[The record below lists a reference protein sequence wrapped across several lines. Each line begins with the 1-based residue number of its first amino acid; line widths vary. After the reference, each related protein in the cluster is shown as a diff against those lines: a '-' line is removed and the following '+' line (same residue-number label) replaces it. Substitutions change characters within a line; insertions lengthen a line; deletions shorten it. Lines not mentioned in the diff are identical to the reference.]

1 MDYEGRGSAPDL
13 PIASSS
19 PVQAAEGEYMPHST
33 GPAGWASD
41 GLNEHS
47 ANPWPHGRHQQ
58 ETEFGRTDVPLEH
71 TNRRRGLAGTIAAGG
86 ALLLKF
92 AGSLKFILL
101 GLLKAP
107 FLISILLNVVI
118 YAVLYSTRLGPVFGL
133 AYGGGIVGLILVHEM
148 GHMVA
153 ARMTDTETTNPLF
166 IPFMGA
172 VIGVKGYR
180 NATIEAING
189 IGGPVLG
196 TIGTI
201 AVLGWASALGFESTW
216 GTLLLRLAYIGF
228 FINLFNMVPVTL
240 GGGFTLDG
248 GRVLQAISK
257 WAFVIGPLVLLAGLV
272 SGLIQSYF
280 FWIFVVL
287 GAFGAYRQFGR
298 PVNPQYH
305 TTTLPG
311 KIFIAAA
318 YFFLL
323 GVLVIGMAFTESSF
337 TGGF

>member
-1 MDYEGRGSAPDL
+1 MDYEGRGVSSELPTPAPAPD
-13 PIASSS
+13 
-19 PVQAAEGEYMPHST
+19 V
-33 GPAGWASD
+33 
-41 GLNEHS
+41 
-47 ANPWPHGRHQQ
+47 HQQ
-58 ETEFGRTDVPLEH
+58 ETQFGRTDVPLEH
-71 TNRRRGLAGTIAAGG
+71 TNRRRGIVGTILAAG
-86 ALLLKF
+86 AVLLKF
-92 AGSLKFILL
+92 AGSLKFVLL

-118 YAVLYSTRLGPVFGL
+118 YAVLYSTRMGPVFGL

-148 GHMVA
+148 GHMIA
-153 ARMTDTETTNPLF
+153 ARMTNTETTNPLF

-172 VIGVKGYR
+172 VIGVKSYR
-180 NATIEAING
+180 NATVEAING

-201 AVLGWASALGFESTW
+201 VVLAWAGALGFDSTW

-248 GRVLQAISK
+248 GRVLQAVSK
-257 WAFVIGPLVLLAGLV
+257 WAFVVGPLVLLAGLL

-280 FWIFVVL
+280 FWIFVIL

-298 PVNPQYH
+298 PVDRAYH

-311 KIFIAAA
+311 KLFITAG

-323 GVLVIGMAFTESSF
+323 GVLVVGMAFTESTF